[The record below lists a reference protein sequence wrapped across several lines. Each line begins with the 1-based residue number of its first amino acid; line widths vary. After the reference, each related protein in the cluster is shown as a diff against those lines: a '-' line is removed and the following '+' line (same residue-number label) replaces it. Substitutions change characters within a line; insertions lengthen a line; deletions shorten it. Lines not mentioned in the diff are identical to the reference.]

1 MMPPAPQPQPLP
13 QPSAPTAT
21 LSIHVTGS
29 HALRTTCVIFEAEG
43 MRGALSACVE
53 IMLDEQSQKQPT
65 LSPAP
70 ALPAPAEAPAAPPAI
85 SPSAWSTERAA
96 PTASPAAAPR
106 PRMSAR
112 LRETRFARALR
123 LAALPVAA
131 LIATASTQP
140 EHAAKAFEAAALAVD
155 ISAIAFAH

>member
-29 HALRTTCVIFEAEG
+29 HALRTTCVTFEAARMPG
-43 MRGALSACVE
+43 ILSARVE
-53 IMLDEQSQKQPT
+53 IMLDEQSQKQHT
-65 LSPAP
+65 LSP
-70 ALPAPAEAPAAPPAI
+70 
-85 SPSAWSTERAA
+85 T
-96 PTASPAAAPR
+96 PAAAPR

-131 LIATASTQP
+131 LIATAGTQP

-155 ISAIAFAH
+155 ISAIAFAR

>member
-13 QPSAPTAT
+13 QPSAPTAS

-29 HALRTTCVIFEAEG
+29 LALRTTCVIFEAAS
-43 MRGALSACVE
+43 RPGALSARVE
-53 IMLDEQSQKQPT
+53 IMLDEQSQKQHT
-65 LSPAP
+65 LSPT
-70 ALPAPAEAPAAPPAI
+70 PAAPH
-85 SPSAWSTERAA
+85 
-96 PTASPAAAPR
+96 R

-131 LIATASTQP
+131 LIATAGTQP
-140 EHAAKAFEAAALAVD
+140 EHAAKALEAAALAVD
-155 ISAIAFAH
+155 ISAIAFAR